1 MPPIT
6 KPDQIRALLE
16 SDRNWA
22 VYALGDL
29 EPPHAQ
35 HAEWRATPDGSALAL
50 VYRGFGQPVLF
61 TLGAPGAL
69 AALLDEIDE
78 PELYLL
84 VRPEVLP
91 VVQARHTV
99 DRLQAMWRMV
109 WAGGDLRA
117 DGAAWADEI
126 DPLRVEDFEAL
137 GTLYAD
143 GEAAGEAPD
152 FFNRA
157 QVEQGLFFG
166 VREAGALIAAAGTH
180 LFSASLS
187 LGAIGNVYV
196 RRDRRGRGLGRAV
209 TGAVTRA
216 LAEAGLRTIALNVD
230 QTNAAALR
238 VYEALGFR
246 RYCPFYEGIA
256 TRLSSS

>member
-1 MPPIT
+1 MPPLT
-6 KPDQIRALLE
+6 EPDQIRALLE
-16 SDRNWA
+16 RDRNWA

-29 EPPHAQ
+29 EPPHAR

-50 VYRGFGQPVLF
+50 VYRGFGRPVLF
-61 TLGAPGAL
+61 TLGAPDAL

-91 VVQARHTV
+91 VIQARRTV
-99 DRLQAMWRMV
+99 GPLQAMWRLV

-117 DGAAWADEI
+117 AAAAWAEAI
-126 DPLRVEDFEAL
+126 RPVRVEDFEAL
-137 GTLYAD
+137 EALYAD
-143 GEAAGEAPD
+143 GAAAGEAPD
-152 FFNRA
+152 FFNRG
-157 QVEQGLFFG
+157 QVEQGVFFG
-166 VREAGALIAAAGTH
+166 VWEAGALMAAAGTH
-180 LFSASLS
+180 LRSTRLS

-209 TGAVTRA
+209 TAAVTRA
-216 LAEAGLRTIALNVD
+216 LAEAGLRTIALNVA

-238 VYEALGFR
+238 VYQALGFQC
-246 RYCPFYEGIA
+246 YCPFYEGIA
-256 TRLSSS
+256 TR